1 MELRYK
7 SRRRAR
13 CKREPGSRNRP
24 SEARRF
30 WVLQNRD
37 TRRKCCG
44 PIYARDY
51 ACVARGPL
59 ARIVSET
66 METLRLP
73 ANDDAAVE
81 HAAQIIRAGGLV
93 AFPTETVYVL
103 GGNALDAATVMK
115 IFKAKE
121 RPAWD
126 PLIVHL
132 GSREMLEPVILKP
145 TAQFDK
151 LFAAFMPGPLTVV
164 LLKNALVPDVVTAGR
179 NTVALRFP
187 AHPVAQRLIAA
198 SALPLAAP
206 SANRF
211 QRVSPTTADHVLAD
225 LDGRIDAVLDGGPC
239 PIGVESTALDL
250 TGPVPLILR
259 QGAVTPEQLR
269 QVLGEV
275 AMSGSDGV
283 SRPQEGRPSLG

>member
-1 MELRYK
+1 
-7 SRRRAR
+7 
-13 CKREPGSRNRP
+13 
-24 SEARRF
+24 
-30 WVLQNRD
+30 
-37 TRRKCCG
+37 
-44 PIYARDY
+44 
-51 ACVARGPL
+51 
-59 ARIVSET
+59 